1 MRVEDREKP
10 LIAFF
15 RSLLSY
21 LEVHGL
27 KIISLAELTGQEY
40 IRIGF
45 HGIYRHHNES
55 TGYRYFI
62 EIISSLSESD
72 KDKLRSLG
80 IEIYHDDKLGD
91 YFIKL
96 PLKNLKCF
104 MVNKELILEG
114 NLDVCLNKAS

>member
-1 MRVEDREKP
+1 MNVEGREKP

-45 HGIYRHHNES
+45 HGVYRHHDES
-55 TGYRYFI
+55 SGYRYFI
-62 EIISSLSESD
+62 EIISSLSEND
-72 KDKLRSLG
+72 KDKLRGLG
-80 IEIYHDDKLGD
+80 IEIYRDDKLGD
-91 YFIKL
+91 HFIKL
-96 PLKNLKCF
+96 PLKTLKCII
-104 MVNKELILEG
+104 VNKELILRG
-114 NLDVCLNKAS
+114 NLDECLNKVS